1 MPDLSSLP
9 PQLIA
14 PFAIVFALALF
25 VSKIFDII
33 EKWKKLRTD
42 KSSSST
48 TNQNREG
55 EKKGENNNEVA
66 GEMAGQKKGKAE
78 DEEMVEGSE
87 GLSVEAAKIDTVVEE
102 IDVLSKKEIFIYSF
116 LGAITISVLAT
127 LIQAIFISS
136 SPFFESQIYNLV
148 SSIFFGFISAVICTF
163 FISKKFSLIRE
174 NIVVAIL
181 MGLGVTTLLSM
192 PVGVITTIY
201 HVNRAFG

>member
-33 EKWKKLRTD
+33 EKWKKL
-42 KSSSST
+42 KSAKSIPKST
-48 TNQNREG
+48 SQDI
-55 EKKGENNNEVA
+55 EN
-66 GEMAGQKKGKAE
+66 QKKGKENNEIEGETEGQQKKKVE
-78 DEEMVEGSE
+78 DKEATEGSE
-87 GLSVEAAKIDTVVEE
+87 KLLTERDQADAVIEAIDILTKKKIF
-102 IDVLSKKEIFIYSF
+102 LYSF

-136 SPFFESQIYNLV
+136 SPFFENQLYNLMYSV
-148 SSIFFGFISAVICTF
+148 FFGFISAIICTF
-163 FISKKFSLIRE
+163 FISKKFSLIRQ
-174 NIVVAIL
+174 NIIVAIL

-192 PVGVITTIY
+192 PIGVITTIY